1 MDIGLIRGLTTVALF
16 ILFCLLFFWSFSKTR
31 KQDFDE
37 AAALPL
43 ENDQDDR
50 SST

>member
-1 MDIGLIRGLTTVALF
+1 MISFHLIWTLLLF
-16 ILFCLLFFWSFSKTR
+16 IAFVGITIWAFSGRR

-43 ENDQDDR
+43 QSHDHRPGDQPH
-50 SST
+50 